1 MPGRSIPKGARGGR
15 KDHLCVI
22 IDDHQLF
29 AESLKLALQQNF
41 PDFHY
46 LLAYNGQEALQIA
59 SQHEVRLFLVDVHL
73 PDMSGVELLQR
84 LFKLNPCS
92 QAVMLT
98 VETTL
103 EVLFKAIACGA
114 SGYLLKTSPLE
125 RIYKDLVAIL
135 EGDLVIS
142 SEILPHLFTRLRRA
156 YGPNKR
162 LLSPAFES
170 LTPRELEVL
179 YKVVQGKDNRTIS
192 QELFISEKTV
202 KNHVAHILEK
212 LGLPS
217 RLQLI
222 VFAFREGLFAEEKS
236 PSES

>member
-1 MPGRSIPKGARGGR
+1 MPGRGIPGDVKEGR
-15 KDHLCVI
+15 EDHLWVI

-29 AESLKLALQQNF
+29 AESLKFALQHNF

-46 LLAYNGQEALQIA
+46 LLAYNGQKALQIA
-59 SQHEVRLFLVDVHL
+59 SQHEVKLFLVDVHL
-73 PDMSGVELLQR
+73 PDMSGVELLQH
-84 LFKLNPCS
+84 LFRLNPCS

-103 EVLFKAIACGA
+103 EVLFQAIACGA

-125 RIYKDLVAIL
+125 RICKDLVAIL

-142 SEILPHLFTRLRRA
+142 SEILPRLFARLRRA
-156 YGPNKR
+156 YGPEKR
-162 LLSPAFES
+162 LLSPTFES

-212 LGLPS
+212 LGLPN

-222 VFAFREGLFAEEKS
+222 VFAFREGLLAEEKG
-236 PSES
+236 PSGS